1 MYYDN
6 EILIIEEQDSV
17 SNLYKKFLANIYNKE
32 LDLKVLKSSE
42 EVDEY
47 IKNNVH
53 EIVNNIS
60 LVLSEAELSG
70 NEILSLLERIKSI
83 QPKINIFIISNK
95 VDISRLKKALKFGIS
110 DWIEKPV
117 TPDEFHDLV
126 YSSIF
131 RGNAFDEKVRELYD
145 KLGKT
150 SKNDFFELN
159 FIENSIKK
167 LFYENPSRYET
178 HDLLAKYYSK
188 IEYTELSAKHEK
200 ASEALKG

>member
-32 LDLKVLKSSE
+32 LDLKVLKSYE

-83 QPKINIFIISNK
+83 SVNEEESSQ
-95 VDISRLKKALKFGIS
+95 RKFML
-110 DWIEKPV
+110 EK
-117 TPDEFHDLV
+117 L
-126 YSSIF
+126 
-131 RGNAFDEKVRELYD
+131 L
-145 KLGKT
+145 
-150 SKNDFFELN
+150 
-159 FIENSIKK
+159 
-167 LFYENPSRYET
+167 ET
-178 HDLLAKYYSK
+178 
-188 IEYTELSAKHEK
+188 IRIK
-200 ASEALKG
+200 ASLIYLKVLLFLL

>member
-95 VDISRLKKALKFGIS
+95 VDISRLKKL
-110 DWIEKPV
+110 
-117 TPDEFHDLV
+117 
-126 YSSIF
+126 
-131 RGNAFDEKVRELYD
+131 
-145 KLGKT
+145 
-150 SKNDFFELN
+150 
-159 FIENSIKK
+159 
-167 LFYENPSRYET
+167 
-178 HDLLAKYYSK
+178 
-188 IEYTELSAKHEK
+188 
-200 ASEALKG
+200 